1 MVKPILL
8 ACIFG
13 DMQNK
18 ISFFCTMERIKAA
31 ATTQIAIIRIKKQLL
46 REQRRQVYKTTKN
59 SAAEMIVEA

>member
-1 MVKPILL
+1 
-8 ACIFG
+8 
-13 DMQNK
+13 
-18 ISFFCTMERIKAA
+18 MERIKAA